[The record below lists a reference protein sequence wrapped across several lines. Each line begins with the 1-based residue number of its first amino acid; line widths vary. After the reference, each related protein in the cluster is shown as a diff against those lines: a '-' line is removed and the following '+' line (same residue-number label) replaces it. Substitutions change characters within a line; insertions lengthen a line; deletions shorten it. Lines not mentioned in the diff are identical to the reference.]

1 MYLNEQLRNDFWTR
15 IDNFD
20 GRRDARRGWV
30 VDGHYLTR
38 LLHSRFPRLRR
49 AGALSLD
56 AEPEGDAS
64 LADRSAVARGSERLL
79 QRGRIGVTPGPSL
92 IFFDVSYVALR

>member
-20 GRRDARRGWV
+20 ERRDARRGWV

-64 LADRSAVARGSERLL
+64 LADRSAVARVRNDYCKRAAQGLPL
-79 QRGRIGVTPGPSL
+79 GR
-92 IFFDVSYVALR
+92 R